1 MATVKRIEELSVA
14 PNGCF
19 AFVDAASEV
28 TIAYDT
34 PNGENEYTEFEAFSH
49 PAGTILRFP
58 EMPVSGGTPW
68 SMKVSLDSSYSQL
81 LHWNVYEDNFDAW
94 ENKEL
99 RPHQFLGFLKSV
111 DTKVINHE
119 NRLVL
124 ADKRCDDMMY
134 GPRMYF
140 PSDGIKPTPLDFSL
154 AKASTF
160 GGFIPLLNVNG
171 VAHITSQ
178 VVPKI
183 GMTWRNWPVVTH
195 VARTLSGA
203 LRLVVEWSEL
213 HVAGIATE
221 DWAEDATNFLSAL
234 GITSEMTEELK
245 AAEVPMP
252 VERYMQGYGNPRH
265 GFSETG
271 NLPNSIKSHLKKQLR
286 YRDLSSLEAQHPAH
300 PAIREELKKA
310 ERRAH
315 QESILVFVVNR
326 MPGID
331 PEIVTSQMIKDCIDN
346 EGSFSVQMIPPPR
359 PIDFPMIEKARI
371 AARYFDATE

>member
-1 MATVKRIEELSVA
+1 MATVRPIEELSVA

-19 AFVDAASEV
+19 AFVGSATEV

-49 PAGTILRFP
+49 SSGTILRFP
-58 EMPVSGGTPW
+58 EIPITGGTPW
-68 SMKVSLDSSYSQL
+68 SMKVSTDSAYSQL

-111 DTKVINHE
+111 DTKIINHE

-124 ADKRCDDMMY
+124 ADKRCDDTMY

-140 PSDGIKPTPLDFSL
+140 PRDGIKPTPLDFSL

-160 GGFIPLLNVNG
+160 GGFIPLLNING

-178 VVPKI
+178 VIPKI

-195 VARTLSGA
+195 VSRTLSGM

-213 HVAGIATE
+213 HIAGIATE

-234 GITSEMTEELK
+234 GITSDMAEELK
-245 AAEVPMP
+245 VLEVPMP
-252 VERYMQGYGNPRH
+252 VERYMRGYGDPRH

-271 NLPNSIKSHLKKQLR
+271 NLPTSIKSHLKKQLR

-300 PAIREELKKA
+300 PLISEDLKRT
-310 ERRAH
+310 ERRNH
-315 QESILVFVVNR
+315 QENILVFVVNR

-331 PEIVTSQMIKDCIDN
+331 PETVTPQMIRDCIDS
-346 EGSFSVQMIPPPR
+346 EGAFSMQMISPPR
-359 PIDFPMIEKARI
+359 PIDFQMIEKARI
-371 AARYFDATE
+371 AARYFDATQ